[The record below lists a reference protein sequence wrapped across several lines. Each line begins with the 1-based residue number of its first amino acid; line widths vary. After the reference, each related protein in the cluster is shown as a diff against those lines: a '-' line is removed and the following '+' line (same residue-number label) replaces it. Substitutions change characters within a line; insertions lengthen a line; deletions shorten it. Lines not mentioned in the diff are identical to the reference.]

1 MRRALEFTLA
11 LVLFSALSAAW
22 SWPLVSDPWGLD
34 IALQMDSPNTLGLA
48 AAVAEA
54 SDPLHPERLAWPWG
68 QSLVRGD
75 SFVYFLLAR
84 LLAGFPPTTPL
95 ALCILVGPVISA
107 LAAESVS
114 RRLGAAFPW
123 SLLAGVAYGYSGLQ
137 ATAVLE
143 GYGFNLLNPWL
154 PWMVGAALAACGPT
168 GRLRDAGLAAAMWSL
183 CVLTSAY
190 AGIGASLLL
199 VVLVGGALLRHR
211 SVSRATALLAVLVLI
226 LGLGWTAFFLS
237 APEDGRRHVPDL
249 ETSKGMMRTGSANLG
264 TLLWRTPS
272 VDLAMHSQGV
282 LLSSLALAL
291 AVLGVVLCPPEGS
304 RRLLA
309 GGIGLVLISMGNEL
323 SLWATDRGFVWLL
336 APLAELGAGA
346 YFRFPERMVHP
357 ASLAF
362 ALLAARC
369 LTQIAQ
375 SRRVGA
381 SLLLIAGLAEALWL
395 VGLPARVGHREWA
408 APSAYASAPQ
418 GRAVLDLWPRFFGRN
433 DVHETRLTRRSIGYS
448 AMHGRPV
455 FSNALN
461 VSNAEDG
468 RAPVGD
474 WLLTR
479 ARSERQADDPQTRA
493 ELQALGVGA
502 VAVHMDL
509 FTASQQAELSAGLE
523 RLFGPTT
530 ARSSDHGERIWLWTV
545 SEAPLQGSR
554 EDRVAVWKR
563 LQAEVR

>member
-1 MRRALEFTLA
+1 MRRALELGLA

-22 SWPLVSDPWGLD
+22 SWPLASDPWGLD

-54 SDPLHPERLAWPWG
+54 EDPLHPDRLAWPWG
-68 QSLVRGD
+68 QNLVRGD
-75 SFVYFLLAR
+75 SFVYFALAR
-84 LLAGFPPTTPL
+84 LLAGGPPAMPL
-95 ALCILVGPVISA
+95 ALCILAGPVISA

-114 RRLGAAFPW
+114 RRLGTAFPW
-123 SLLAGVAYGYSGLQ
+123 SLLAGVGYGFSGLQ

-154 PWMVGAALAACGPT
+154 PWMVGAALLASGPE
-168 GRLRDAGLAAAMWSL
+168 GRLRDAGLAAAMWLL

-199 VVLVGGALLRHR
+199 LALVGGGVLRHR
-211 SVSRATALLAVLVLI
+211 QLPRAAALMLGLVLV

-237 APEDGRRHVPDL
+237 APEDGRRAVPDL
-249 ETSKGMMRTGSANLG
+249 ATSAAMMRTGSAHLG

-272 VDLAMHSQGV
+272 VDLAMHSQGT

-291 AVLGVVLCPPEGS
+291 ASLGALLRPPEGS
-304 RRLLA
+304 RRLL
-309 GGIGLVLISMGNEL
+309 GGGLLLVMLSLGNEL
-323 SLWATDRGFVWLL
+323 ALWGTDRGIPWLL

-346 YFRFPERMVHP
+346 WLRFPERLLHP
-357 ASLAF
+357 ASLAL

-369 LTQIAQ
+369 LSEIAA
-375 SRRVGA
+375 SRRAGA
-381 SLLLIAGLAEALWL
+381 LLLLGAGVVEAMAI
-395 VGLPARVGHREWA
+395 VGLPGRVGHRPWA
-408 APSAYASAPQ
+408 PPTAYASAPQ
-418 GRAVLDLWPRFFGRN
+418 GRAVLDLWPRYFGRN
-433 DVHETRLTRRSIGYS
+433 DVHETRLSRRAVGYS
-448 AMHGRPV
+448 AFHKRPV

-461 VSNAEDG
+461 VSNVEDG
-468 RAPVGD
+468 RAPMSD
-474 WLLTR
+474 WLLDR
-479 ARSERQADDPQTRA
+479 ASEGRAAQDDQTRA
-493 ELQALGVGA
+493 ELEALGVGA

-509 FTASQQAELSAGLE
+509 FTATQQAELSAGLD
-523 RLFGPTT
+523 RLFGPPT

-545 SEAPLQGSR
+545 SEAPLAGAR
-554 EDRVAVWKR
+554 EDRVAVWQR